1 MVKKYKLIMLVV
13 IEQVIPLLWFTVLFT
28 VEIQS
33 YSYDGLVFSLFFP
46 LEPLLANQNLINQ
59 SVDQLT
65 NIYGADILCQQ
76 ISFIAQFTSSLIG
89 IVFLV

>member
-1 MVKKYKLIMLVV
+1 MMV
-13 IEQVIPLLWFTVLFT
+13 W
-28 VEIQS
+28 
-33 YSYDGLVFSLFFP
+33 FSLFFF
-46 LEPLLANQNLINQ
+46 LEPFLTNHNLVNQ

-65 NIYGADILCQQ
+65 NIYEADILCQQ